1 MAVVVKQI
9 MHVEQRFFPSFCMS
23 SIINSIAVAAVEA
36 VAVAAFAVKRVWHVK
51 TFVQRFF
58 LSFFVS
64 SMINPAREAQEAS
77 FQVVAQKALFRQQAR
92 LQRECLL

>member
-1 MAVVVKQI
+1 
-9 MHVEQRFFPSFCMS
+9 MS
-23 SIINSIAVAAVEA
+23 SIIDSIAVAAV
-36 VAVAAFAVKRVWHVK
+36 AAFSVKRVWHVK

-64 SMINPAREAQEAS
+64 SMINPAREVQEAY
-77 FQVVAQKALFRQQAR
+77 FQVVAQKELFRQQAR